1 GGGRGHR
8 GGRLVGPEDG
18 DEIGVDLDRP
28 GNKPTAGGK
37 AVVGDCAL
45 DRLQAPGGE
54 QPAAE
59 HIFDIAAGRAAL
71 DPVAA
76 VAKETTVLAVDQR
89 RIQRLEAGDGA
100 VEFDILFGADPG
112 RTLFAA
118 FGEEIGLA
126 GPAEGERLV

>member
-1 GGGRGHR
+1 M
-8 GGRLVGPEDG
+8 
-18 DEIGVDLDRP
+18 
-28 GNKPTAGGK
+28 
-37 AVVGDCAL
+37 VGDCAL

-59 HIFDIAAGRAAL
+59 HIFDIAAGRPAL

-76 VAKETTVLAVDQR
+76 VAKETAMLAVDQR
-89 RIQRLEAGDGA
+89 RIERIEPGDGA
-100 VEFDILFGADPG
+100 IEFDILFGADPG

-126 GPAEGERLV
+126 RPAEGKRLVGIEPEQQVGLMGPA